1 MTLVISDRDPL
12 KPVSQY
18 EQIAAQVELDR
29 FKIKLPERT
38 ARLIIESPSL
48 AQIDPE
54 LEDFEGFQRRKAA
67 EEAKRAQLQQV
78 AQETGAPMHL
88 LRALDQPP
96 SNVTID
102 TTAYDAQRTRATQ
115 IGLNE
120 EMMKLENAIMVQ
132 NNVQNVAN
140 QAIGMLNQA
149 HVVNPIY
156 EIPRARASPWEF
168 ILAEAD
174 DDQLPTQ
181 YAQTRVPR
189 LPLPA
194 VPAREDRNDRVAQS
208 SLTPNRDIDYE
219 RGARALLEAGLTD
232 TSTSSIDYIAPV
244 AEGVA
249 RGLFQVASSSAPI
262 VGQGIMA
269 GGRLGNRALMGGFNL
284 TSAASRGVA
293 NALSSLAQAKTPLSH
308 RGHDHLERA
317 GINIS
322 VQDFVAS
329 HRI

>member
-194 VPAREDRNDRVAQS
+194 
-208 SLTPNRDIDYE
+208 TPNRDIDYE

-244 AEGVA
+244 AGGVA

-269 GGRLGNRALMGGFNL
+269 GGRLGNRALMEGFNL